1 MYRGLLLLL
10 LFFVLPACS
19 SHSSD
24 PALPEEQVQASKPVR
39 PLAQFAATA
48 KVNASD
54 VIKDEKYGE
63 ITVIAGNYYYSAAG
77 EWCRMLLVTQNSC
90 TFELV
95 FRRLGGDAWEEVPL
109 LHGCD
114 DSLVIPG
121 SQEQTLP

>member
-1 MYRGLLLLL
+1 MYRGLFLILLC
-10 LFFVLPACS
+10 FVLPACS
-19 SHSSD
+19 SLSSD
-24 PALPEEQVQASKPVR
+24 SALTEEQVQAPKSVR

-63 ITVIAGNYYYSAAG
+63 LTVIAGNYYYSAAG
-77 EWCRMLLVTQNSC
+77 EWCRMLLVTQGSC
-90 TFELV
+90 SFELV
-95 FRRLGGDAWEEVPL
+95 FRRVGEDSWEEVPL

-121 SQEQTLP
+121 PQGQTLP

>member
-24 PALPEEQVQASKPVR
+24 PSLPEEQVQAPEPVR

-54 VIKDEKYGE
+54 VVKDEKYGE
-63 ITVIAGNYYYSAAG
+63 ITVIAGNFYFSAAG
-77 EWCRMLLVTQNSC
+77 EWCRMLLVTQGTCS
-90 TFELV
+90 FELV
-95 FRRLGGDAWEEVPL
+95 FRRAEGGSWEEVPL

-121 SQEQTLP
+121 SPEQTLP